1 MIDYWFVAGKI
12 TGNSRNILIMSL
24 KAPNS
29 ILAYRHDYGLGT
41 IILCLHFG
49 GAYQTGLYPPP
60 GSVHCCTK
68 RPPSVYC
75 CYKEKTHYKENVFYS
90 KNARVRS

>member
-29 ILAYRHDYGLGT
+29 ILA
-41 IILCLHFG
+41 
-49 GAYQTGLYPPP
+49 
-60 GSVHCCTK
+60 
-68 RPPSVYC
+68 
-75 CYKEKTHYKENVFYS
+75 
-90 KNARVRS
+90 